1 MSKIDELLKNE
12 KVEWKKL
19 GDICEITKGKQY
31 NKRDMQEYGTY
42 PVINGGIL
50 PSGYIDLFNRNE
62 NTITVSQ
69 GGASAG
75 FVNFLKEKF
84 WLGAHAYSVIPKN
97 EIIKEYGYNYIY
109 FNRFLYHILKMN
121 QINLQDSKEGA
132 GIPSVSKDK
141 LNSIQVPLTSI
152 ETQEKIVKTLDKFTN
167 YVTELQ
173 AELQAR
179 TKQYEYYRDMLLS
192 EEYLN
197 KISTKMYGLECK
209 DYEVKFTTLG
219 EIAQVNRG
227 ASPRPITKYIT
238 DDIEGIP
245 WIKIGDIGV
254 NSKYVTKTAQKITIE
269 GAKNSRI
276 LKKGD
281 FIMSNSMSYGRPY
294 ILDIDGAIHD
304 GWASISDFHNILDSD
319 FLYYYLTSYKVQNY
333 WKGKI
338 NSSSVSNLNSEI
350 IRSLPIPV
358 IDKELQQVV
367 AKILDKFQSLLA
379 DTKGLL
385 PQEIEQRQKQYEY
398 YREKLLTFNENS
410 AKHTHTHN
418 LISNSYFDL
427 LKEVAEIVGVSV
439 FGIQRR
445 CLGEIGSF
453 FGGISGK
460 SKNDFI
466 NGNSKFITYKNV
478 FSNLSTNLEIKDTV
492 NINNGEQQR
501 TLQIGDIIFTGSSEI
516 IEECGMSSV
525 ITEQVKEN
533 LYLNSFCFFLRL
545 NDLET
550 LLPDFSKYLFRS
562 KYVRKQI
569 VKTASGVTRFNVS
582 KVLMEKVEII
592 VPPIKVQ
599 EHIVSILDKFDALVN
614 DISKGLPK
622 EIELRQKQ
630 YEYYREKLLSFEK

>member
-1 MSKIDELLKNE
+1 MSKIEELLKNE

-19 GDICEITKGKQY
+19 GDVCQISKGKQF
-31 NKRDMQEYGTY
+31 NKRDMIDDGKY

-50 PSGYIDLFNRNE
+50 PSGYINLFNRNE

-75 FVNFLKEKF
+75 YVNFIEEKF
-84 WLGAHAYSVIPKN
+84 WLGAHAFSVVPDN
-97 EIIKEYGYNYIY
+97 DIINQYDYEYNC
-109 FNRFLYHILKMN
+109 FNRLLFHILKMN
-121 QINLQDSKEGA
+121 QINLQASKEGA
-132 GIPSVSKDK
+132 GIPSVSIDR
-141 LNSIQVPLTSI
+141 LSIIEVPLTSNL
-152 ETQEKIVKTLDKFTN
+152 TQEKIVKTLDKFTN

-173 AELQAR
+173 TELQAR

-197 KISTKMYGLECK
+197 KISTKIDGLECK

-219 EIAQVNRG
+219 EIAQINRG
-227 ASPRPITKYIT
+227 SSPRPITNYIT
-238 DDIEGIP
+238 EDSDGIP
-245 WIKIGDIGV
+245 WVKIGDIGV
-254 NSKYVTKTAQKITIE
+254 NSKYVTKTAQKITKE
-269 GAKNSRI
+269 GAKKSRV

-319 FLYYYLTSYKVQNY
+319 FLYYYLTSSKVQNY

-398 YREKLLTFNENS
+398 YRKKLLTFDENS
-410 AKHTHTHN
+410 VKRERERERAY
-418 LISNSYFDL
+418 LSNSYINSL
-427 LKEVAEIVGVSV
+427 REAGEIVGVKLYN
-439 FGIQRR
+439 I
-445 CLGEIGSF
+445 EWE
-453 FGGISGK
+453 K
-460 SKNDFI
+460 
-466 NGNSKFITYKNV
+466 
-478 FSNLSTNLEIKDTV
+478 LEDLLDY
-492 NINNGEQQR
+492 EQ
-501 TLQIGDIIFTGSSEI
+501 
-516 IEECGMSSV
+516 
-525 ITEQVKEN
+525 
-533 LYLNSFCFFLRL
+533 
-545 NDLET
+545 
-550 LLPDFSKYLFRS
+550 PSKY
-562 KYVRKQI
+562 I
-569 VKTASGVTRFNVS
+569 VKTTNYSNDYNIPVLTAGQTFVLGFTDEEENTYKASKQNPVIIFDDFTAGNHWVDFEFKVKSSAMKMIKSNGNINLRYCYHYMQTIQIDSTEHKRLWIS
-582 KVLMEKVEII
+582 KYSQIKIP

-599 EHIVSILDKFDALVN
+599 EHIVSILDKFDTLVN
-614 DISKGLPK
+614 DISQGLPK

-630 YEYYREKLLSFEK
+630 YVHYREKLLSFNK

>member
-1 MSKIDELLKNE
+1 MSKIDELLKDE

-19 GDICEITKGKQY
+19 GDVCEFKRGQTITKKDITNGDIPVIAGGQKPAYYHNLSNRSGITIAVSGSGAYAGFISYWEQPIFLSDAFSIEPNESL
-31 NKRDMQEYGTY
+31 NKRY
-42 PVINGGIL
+42 
-50 PSGYIDLFNRNE
+50 
-62 NTITVSQ
+62 
-69 GGASAG
+69 
-75 FVNFLKEKF
+75 
-84 WLGAHAYSVIPKN
+84 
-97 EIIKEYGYNYIY
+97 
-109 FNRFLYHILKMN
+109 LYHWLMSIQNKIFELK
-121 QINLQDSKEGA
+121 QGS
-132 GIPSVSKDK
+132 GIPHVYSRDLGRFEIPIPSM
-141 LNSIQVPLTSI
+141 

-197 KISTKMYGLECK
+197 KISSKVDVLESK

-219 EIAQVNRG
+219 EIAQINRG

-238 DDIEGIP
+238 DDTEGIS
-245 WIKIGDIGV
+245 WIKIGDIGT

-269 GAKNSRI
+269 GAKKSRI

-304 GWASISDFHNILDSD
+304 GWASISEFHNTLDSD
-319 FLYYYLTSYKVQNY
+319 FLYYYLTSSKVQNY

-358 IDKELQQVV
+358 IDKELQKIV

-398 YREKLLTFNENS
+398 YREKLLTFDVS
-410 AKHTHTHN
+410 CAKRERERERAY
-418 LISNSYFDL
+418 LSNSYL
-427 LKEVAEIVGVSV
+427 NSLKEAGELVGVTVFGVKLKKLEDFAEIYDGTHQTPKYVNTGVPFVSV
-439 FGIQRR
+439 QDIKNIYGTNKYIIMEEYNKFKVKPRKNDVFMTRIGDIGTCAIVKNDDDLAYYVTLALIRPSNDIVLSKFLKYLIESNQGKKELSKRILHNATPIKIN
-445 CLGEIGSF
+445 LGEIGKLKF
-453 FGGISGK
+453 FIPS
-460 SKNDFI
+460 I
-466 NGNSKFITYKNV
+466 
-478 FSNLSTNLEIKDTV
+478 
-492 NINNGEQQR
+492 
-501 TLQIGDIIFTGSSEI
+501 
-516 IEECGMSSV
+516 
-525 ITEQVKEN
+525 
-533 LYLNSFCFFLRL
+533 
-545 NDLET
+545 
-550 LLPDFSKYLFRS
+550 P
-562 KYVRKQI
+562 
-569 VKTASGVTRFNVS
+569 
-582 KVLMEKVEII
+582 
-592 VPPIKVQ
+592 VQ
-599 EHIVSILDKFDALVN
+599 EHIVSILDKFDSIVN

-630 YEYYREKLLSFEK
+630 YEHYREKLLSFNR

>member
-1 MSKIDELLKNE
+1 MSKIDKLLKNE

-19 GDICEITKGKQY
+19 GEVSQILKGKQF
-31 NKRDMQEYGTY
+31 NKRDMLEDGIY

-50 PSGYIDLFNRNE
+50 PSGYINLFNRNE

-75 FVNFLKEKF
+75 YVNFIEEKF
-84 WLGAHAYSVIPKN
+84 WLGAHAFSVIPNN
-97 EIIKEYGYNYIY
+97 EIITEYGYDYSC
-109 FNRFLYHILKMN
+109 FNRLLFHILKMN
-121 QINLQDSKEGA
+121 QMNLQDSKEGA
-132 GIPSVSKDK
+132 GIPSVSKDR
-141 LNSIQVPLTSI
+141 LSIIEVPLTSKQVQK
-152 ETQEKIVKTLDKFTN
+152 EIVKTLDKFTN

-197 KISTKMYGLECK
+197 KLSNKPEILGGYSLK
-209 DYEVKFTTLG
+209 VITLG

-238 DDIEGIP
+238 DDTEGIP
-245 WIKIGDIGV
+245 WIKIGDIGI

-269 GAKNSRI
+269 GAKKSRI

-304 GWASISDFHNILDSD
+304 GWASISEFHNTLDSD
-319 FLYYYLTSYKVQNY
+319 FLYYYLTSSKVQNY

-358 IDKELQQVV
+358 IDKELQKIV

-398 YREKLLTFNENS
+398 YREKLLTFDVS
-410 AKHTHTHN
+410 CAKHTHTHTHTHT
-418 LISNSYFDL
+418 I
-427 LKEVAEIVGVSV
+427 
-439 FGIQRR
+439 
-445 CLGEIGSF
+445 
-453 FGGISGK
+453 
-460 SKNDFI
+460 
-466 NGNSKFITYKNV
+466 
-478 FSNLSTNLEIKDTV
+478 
-492 NINNGEQQR
+492 
-501 TLQIGDIIFTGSSEI
+501 
-516 IEECGMSSV
+516 
-525 ITEQVKEN
+525 
-533 LYLNSFCFFLRL
+533 
-545 NDLET
+545 
-550 LLPDFSKYLFRS
+550 
-562 KYVRKQI
+562 
-569 VKTASGVTRFNVS
+569 
-582 KVLMEKVEII
+582 
-592 VPPIKVQ
+592 
-599 EHIVSILDKFDALVN
+599 
-614 DISKGLPK
+614 
-622 EIELRQKQ
+622 
-630 YEYYREKLLSFEK
+630 

>member
-19 GDICEITKGKQY
+19 GDVCEFKRGQTITKKDITNGDIPVIAGGQKPAYYHNLSNRSGITIAVSGSGAYAGFISYWEQPIFLSDAFSIEPNESL
-31 NKRDMQEYGTY
+31 NKRY
-42 PVINGGIL
+42 
-50 PSGYIDLFNRNE
+50 
-62 NTITVSQ
+62 
-69 GGASAG
+69 
-75 FVNFLKEKF
+75 
-84 WLGAHAYSVIPKN
+84 
-97 EIIKEYGYNYIY
+97 
-109 FNRFLYHILKMN
+109 LYHWLMSIQNKIFELK
-121 QINLQDSKEGA
+121 QGS
-132 GIPSVSKDK
+132 GIPHVYSRDLGRFEIPIPSM
-141 LNSIQVPLTSI
+141 

-197 KISTKMYGLECK
+197 KISSKVDVLESK

-219 EIAQVNRG
+219 EIAQINRG

-238 DDIEGIP
+238 DDTEGIS
-245 WIKIGDIGV
+245 WIKIGDIGT

-269 GAKNSRI
+269 GAKKSRI

-304 GWASISDFHNILDSD
+304 GWASISEFHNTLDSD
-319 FLYYYLTSYKVQNY
+319 FLYYYLTSSKVQNY

-358 IDKELQQVV
+358 IDKELQKIV

-398 YREKLLTFNENS
+398 YREKLLTFDVS
-410 AKHTHTHN
+410 CAKRERERERAY
-418 LISNSYFDL
+418 LSNSYL
-427 LKEVAEIVGVSV
+427 NSLKEAGELVGVTVFGVKLKKLEDFAEIYDGTHQTPKYVNTGVPFVSV
-439 FGIQRR
+439 QDIKNIYGTNKYIIMEEYNKFKVKPRKNDVFMTRIGDIGTCAIVKNDDDLAYYVTLALIRPSNDIVLSKFLKYLIESNQGKKELSKRILHNATPIKIN
-445 CLGEIGSF
+445 LGEIGKLKF
-453 FGGISGK
+453 FIPS
-460 SKNDFI
+460 
-466 NGNSKFITYKNV
+466 
-478 FSNLSTNLEIKDTV
+478 
-492 NINNGEQQR
+492 
-501 TLQIGDIIFTGSSEI
+501 
-516 IEECGMSSV
+516 
-525 ITEQVKEN
+525 
-533 LYLNSFCFFLRL
+533 
-545 NDLET
+545 
-550 LLPDFSKYLFRS
+550 
-562 KYVRKQI
+562 
-569 VKTASGVTRFNVS
+569 
-582 KVLMEKVEII
+582 
-592 VPPIKVQ
+592 IKVQ
-599 EHIVSILDKFDALVN
+599 EYIVSILDKFDDIVN
-614 DISKGLPK
+614 NISKGLPK

-630 YEYYREKLLSFEK
+630 YEHYREKLLSFKRNN